1 MLKYTTSVCTSLP
14 DNWTGVTT
22 GKEFPVGNGTRMSV
36 WCEEPYINWG
46 SGTVTCNTYKGDD
59 FSYSEE
65 PYCILSADGITILLS
80 NI

>member
-1 MLKYTTSVCTSLP
+1 
-14 DNWTGVTT
+14 
-22 GKEFPVGNGTRMSV
+22 MSV
-36 WCEEPYINWG
+36 RCEEPYINWG

-59 FSYSEE
+59 FSYSVE